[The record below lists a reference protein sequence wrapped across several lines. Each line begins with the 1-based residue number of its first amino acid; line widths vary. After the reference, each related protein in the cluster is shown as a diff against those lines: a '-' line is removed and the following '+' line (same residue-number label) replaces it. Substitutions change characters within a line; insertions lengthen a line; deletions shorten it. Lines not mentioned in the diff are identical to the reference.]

1 MPFAKTGTVW
11 MNGRLV
17 PWEQATIHVC
27 SHVIHYGSC
36 IFEGIRS
43 YNTPKGPAIFRV
55 RDHTERLFDGC
66 KIYRMEIPYTV
77 DEIVA
82 ATVETVRVNKLEA
95 CYVRPLV
102 YRGYESLGVD
112 PFPCPIDVAI
122 AVWPWGAYL
131 GKDAIEKGVD
141 VMVSSWRRE
150 APDTLPAMAKASAN
164 YMNSQL
170 IKMEALVNGYAEGI
184 ALDSTGFVSEG
195 SGENL
200 FLVKKGVLY
209 TPPLT
214 ASILPG
220 ITRQSIL
227 TLAADMKLPIVERSI
242 PREMLYI
249 ADEVFFAGTATE
261 VTPVRSIDRQTVGKG
276 TRGEITERLQSEYL
290 AIAAGRK
297 PDRHGWLTP
306 VVQERAAAVVRP
318 TVPVAGA

>member
-1 MPFAKTGTVW
+1 
-11 MNGRLV
+11 
-17 PWEQATIHVC
+17 
-27 SHVIHYGSC
+27 
-36 IFEGIRS
+36 
-43 YNTPKGPAIFRV
+43 
-55 RDHTERLFDGC
+55 
-66 KIYRMEIPYTV
+66 MEIPYAI
-77 DEIVA
+77 DQIVE
-82 ATVETVRVNKLEA
+82 ATLETLRANNLDA
-95 CYVRPLV
+95 CYIRPLA

-131 GKDAIEKGVD
+131 GKDAMEKGVD

-184 ALDSTGFVSEG
+184 ALDSYGFVSEG

-227 TLAADMKLPIVERSI
+227 TLAVDMKIPVMERSI

-249 ADEVFFAGTATE
+249 ADEVFFVGTASE
-261 VTPVRSIDRQTVGKG
+261 VTPIRSIDRQSIGRGV
-276 TRGEITERLQSEYL
+276 RGEMTGLLQTEFLGL
-290 AIAAGRK
+290 ATGQKA
-297 PDRHGWLTP
+297 DRFGWLTR
-306 VVQERAAAVVRP
+306 V
-318 TVPVAGA
+318 